1 MKVEHIERLTK
12 EQILIESPGRIN
24 LIGEHTDYNN
34 GFVLPA
40 AIDKRIRLSFQKS
53 IAPNHC
59 KVTALDKQD
68 QFEFDLTTIQPID
81 GGWQNYVLGV
91 VAALQKLTDKIQGFE
106 CTFGGNIPIG
116 AGMSSSAALGCG
128 IAMGLNE
135 LFALGLERSTLIL
148 AAQKAE
154 HNFVGTLCGIMDQFA
169 SMMGKKN
176 SAILLDCKT
185 LDYHYF
191 PLDLGNYSLLF
202 LNSNVTH
209 NLADTAYNTRR
220 KECETGVQIIQKTHS
235 EVLSLRDVTMEMLE
249 AHKTAMPPIV
259 FKRCAYV
266 IEENQRV
273 LDATKALEQKDFQR
287 LGVLLYQSHNGL
299 QYEYEVSCPE
309 LDYLVAL
316 TKEKPF
322 VLGARM
328 MGGGFGGCTINLI
341 AQEQIEDFTA
351 EAAKAYNTK
360 FGIDLTP
367 YIVALGDGTR
377 VLLD

>member
-1 MKVEHIERLTK
+1 MKVEQIERLTK
-12 EQILIESPGRIN
+12 EQIIVESPGRIN

-40 AIDKRIRLSFQKS
+40 AIDKRIRLSFQKNAS
-53 IAPNHC
+53 SNHC

-68 QFEFDLTTIQPID
+68 QFEFELTNIQPID

-91 VAALQKLTDKIQGFE
+91 VAELQKQSDKIKGFE

-128 IAMGLNE
+128 MAMGLNE
-135 LFALGLERSTLIL
+135 LFDLGLERSTLIR

-154 HNFVGTLCGIMDQFA
+154 HNFVGTMCGIMDQFA
-169 SMMGKKN
+169 SMMGKEN

-185 LDYHYF
+185 LDFNYF

-220 KECETGVQIIQKTHS
+220 SECEAGVQIIQRTHP
-235 EVLSLRDVTMEMLE
+235 EVASLRDVTMEMLE
-249 AHKTAMPPIV
+249 TDKAAMAPIV
-259 FKRCAYV
+259 YQRCAYV
-266 IEENQRV
+266 IQENQRV
-273 LDATKALEQKDFQR
+273 LEATKALEQKDFSHF
-287 LGVLLYQSHNGL
+287 GELLYQSHNGL

-316 TKEKPF
+316 TVEKPF

-341 AQEQIEDFTA
+341 EKEQIEAFTI
-351 EAAKAYNTK
+351 EAAKAYKAK

-367 YIVALGDGTR
+367 YTVSLGNGTR
-377 VLLD
+377 VI